1 MSGQNKE
8 VVRRYVEAIYNQGD
22 LDQAA
27 ELVTADYV
35 NHAGFQTVEGVQG
48 LQAFAGMLRTAFP
61 DFHEVLEDQIEAGDK
76 EVHRYTITGTHQGE
90 FLGIPATGKKISV
103 SGITIARLRDGKIA
117 EEWSQVDMLSVMQK
131 LGLVPA
137 MG

>member
-1 MSGQNKE
+1 MSGQNTSIVK
-8 VVRRYVEAIYNQGD
+8 RYVEEIYNKGNLD
-22 LDQAA
+22 LAA
-27 ELVTADYV
+27 ELVTNDYV
-35 NHAGFQTVEGVQG
+35 NHTGFQTVEGVQG

-90 FLGIPATGKKISV
+90 FVGIPATGKKV
-103 SGITIARLRDGKIA
+103 TVTGITIARLREGKIA
-117 EEWSQVDMLSVMQK
+117 EEWSQADMLGVMQQ